1 MSGPAV
7 LYVLRVPTVRPPE
20 FVEAWDPGIAGVR
33 EVFHARFVDHAYPQH
48 THDAWAVLLLD
59 DGAVRY
65 ALDRHD
71 HGVIP
76 SAVAV
81 LPPHVPHDGR
91 AASSR
96 GFAKRVLYLDP
107 AVVGE
112 HLVGR
117 AVDRPTIVD
126 AGLSCSLRALH
137 GAVRTRAPVL
147 EADTRLALVAERL
160 AAHLAGRPDDRAGA
174 LRHPAE
180 ARDRGG
186 AALAAAVRDLL
197 DADPLAPHT
206 LAALAARVGAS
217 PTHLV
222 RSFTARFGLP
232 PHAYLLG
239 RRVDAARRL
248 LLEGRPAAEVA
259 VTVGFHDQA
268 HLTRHFR
275 RHVGTTPGRYRRG
288 GGRSAV

>member
-1 MSGPAV
+1 MG
-7 LYVLRVPTVRPPE
+7 RVRPPE
-20 FVEAWDPGIAGVR
+20 FVDAWDPGVAGVR
-33 EVFHARFVDHAYPQH
+33 EVFHARFIDHAYPQH
-48 THDAWAVLLLD
+48 THDAWTVLLLD

-71 HGVIP
+71 HGVSP

-91 AASSR
+91 PATSR

-126 AGLSCSLRALH
+126 PDLSRSLGALH
-137 GAVRTRAPVL
+137 GAIRARASVL

-160 AAHLAGRPDDRAGA
+160 AAHLAGTPDERAGA
-174 LRHPAE
+174 HHDPA
-180 ARDRGG
+180 AAGDRGR

-197 DADPLAPHT
+197 DADPGAPHT
-206 LAALAARVGAS
+206 LAALAAGVGAS

-222 RSFTARFGLP
+222 RSFTTRFGLP

-239 RRVDAARRL
+239 RRIDAARRL

-275 RHVGTTPGRYRRG
+275 RHVGTTPGRYGRGARRP
-288 GGRSAV
+288 AV